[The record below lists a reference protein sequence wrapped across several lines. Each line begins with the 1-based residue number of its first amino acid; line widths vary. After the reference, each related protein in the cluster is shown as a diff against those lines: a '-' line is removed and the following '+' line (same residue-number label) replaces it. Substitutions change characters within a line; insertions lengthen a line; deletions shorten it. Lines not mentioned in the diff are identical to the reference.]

1 MLITKLIF
9 YPLGNRESLRDWPGL
24 LIFLCQGPLWQ
35 SDAKCSQNNIL
46 IE

>member
-1 MLITKLIF
+1 MLTTKLIF
-9 YPLGNRESLRDWPGL
+9 YPLGNRESLRDWLGL
-24 LIFLCQGPLWQ
+24 LIFLGQGPLWQ